1 MVITEATSED
11 VDALAVLFDAYR
23 QFYKCSAGLRGARS
37 YVQERVLQGP
47 TRFFVSRRD
56 MEIDGFVHLLPSFD
70 TLAMKPMYIL
80 EDLYVEPKVRRSGV
94 ATALIR
100 HAENFAR
107 ANAASKLTLSTAQA
121 NSEAR
126 RLYERQGWLLE
137 TEFCYYH
144 RLLD

>member
-1 MVITEATSED
+1 MVITEAMSED

-23 QFYKCSAGLRGARS
+23 QFYRRSADLRGARS
-37 YVQERVLQGP
+37 YVEERVVQGP
-47 TRFFVSRRD
+47 TRFFVSRED
-56 MEIDGFVHLLPSFD
+56 THIDGFVHLLPSFD

-107 ANAASKLTLSTAQA
+107 ANAASKLTLSTAHTNQQ
-121 NSEAR
+121 AR
-126 RLYERQGWLLE
+126 RLYERQGWVLE
-137 TEFCYYH
+137 KEFRYYH